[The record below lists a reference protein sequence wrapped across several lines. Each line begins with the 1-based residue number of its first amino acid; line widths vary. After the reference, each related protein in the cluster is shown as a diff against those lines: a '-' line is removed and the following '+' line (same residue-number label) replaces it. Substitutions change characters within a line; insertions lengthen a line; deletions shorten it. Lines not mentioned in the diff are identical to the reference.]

1 MIDGIIFDMDGVM
14 VDSERQS
21 NEGWLW
27 AAKQLGVE
35 MPIWLIDS
43 FKGAPVKL
51 SMKLFDDYY
60 DGRYDRKIDYSE
72 MRELR
77 TKHVMDMREVEGLP
91 VKPGLTE
98 LLEYIKK
105 NHLKCAVATST
116 RKASAEATLHNI
128 GAWEYLDAVVYGDQ
142 VEHGKP
148 EPDIFLRAAEQIGVK
163 PEHAI
168 VIEDSINGI
177 KAGFAAGMR
186 VVHVPDTIIIDDEIR
201 KLTYEVCDS
210 LFGVMD
216 VVDALNQVNEK

>member
-43 FKGAPVKL
+43 FKGAPVTL
-51 SMKLFDDYY
+51 TMKLFDDYY
-60 DGRYDRKIDYSE
+60 KGRNDRKIDYSE

-91 VKPGLTE
+91 VKPGLEE

-116 RKASAEATLHNI
+116 RKVSAEATLHNI
-128 GAWEYLDAVVYGDQ
+128 GAWEYLDAVVYGNQ

-186 VVHVPDTIIIDDEIR
+186 VVHVPDTIIIDEEIR